1 MQCLGKDF
9 NAELRKMLRE
19 MGYSEKAVEEIL
31 KWYTG
36 NLRLDGGF
44 EGNLRPS
51 RINKQKQ
58 SH

>member
-1 MQCLGKDF
+1 
-9 NAELRKMLRE
+9 MLRE

-31 KWYTG
+31 KWYTE
-36 NLRLDGGF
+36 NSRLDGGF
-44 EGNLRPS
+44 EGNLCPS